1 MANLNGG
8 QMAEAAAEFQIYLD
22 REPNGRF
29 AATATGILSSIQ
41 P

>member
-1 MANLNGG
+1 MANLNAG
-8 QMAEAAAEFQIYLD
+8 QMAEAAAEFRIYLD

-29 AATATGILSSIQ
+29 AAQATGILSSIQ

>member
-8 QMAEAAAEFQIYLD
+8 QMAEAAAEFRIYLD